1 MQRSLAEPNQR
12 RTQKRVNEIVPSEGP
27 GNEDGHVLTVRRVHG
42 DVASDVGKDFSMSHG
57 LESKLAPVRVGGN

>member
-1 MQRSLAEPNQR
+1 
-12 RTQKRVNEIVPSEGP
+12 VNEIVASKGP

-57 LESKLAPVRVGGN
+57 LESELAPVGVGGNYGLGDIQHAEIVISG